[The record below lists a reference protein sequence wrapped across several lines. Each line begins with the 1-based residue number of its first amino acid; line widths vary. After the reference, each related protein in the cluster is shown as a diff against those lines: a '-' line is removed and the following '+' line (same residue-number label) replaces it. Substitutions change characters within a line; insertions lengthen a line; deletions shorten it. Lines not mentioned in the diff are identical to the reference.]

1 MPMLS
6 RTTPTKLLTP
16 MVTELE
22 TILMHSRMMQ
32 TKAQISMAMVLVIM
46 PTEIMM
52 ETMSLILKMRFQKT
66 LENGMTQMVMD

>member
-1 MPMLS
+1 M
-6 RTTPTKLLTP
+6 TP
-16 MVTELE
+16 MVPELE
-22 TILMHSRMMQ
+22 TILMQSRMMQ